1 MESIDAIVE
10 RYVDRRLQNKLLFF
24 TSLMWMF
31 DAAGVLV
38 LSFTLPKISQEW
50 SLTLQQSANVLSSTF
65 AGMLVG
71 ALTVGVV
78 SDLFGRKL
86 SNLLY
91 FLLTVLFT
99 ALLGTTKSVEHFI
112 ILRFLAGVGYGGLM
126 PSVNAYLA
134 EFMSR
139 SMRGA
144 YLVLLE
150 ASWALGSIAVGLV
163 AVFTVESSWRIS
175 YYSFLLGLV
184 LVPLILLLPES
195 PRFAFKKYGKSG
207 LEKILDVRISEDVE
221 ELPKTKFLVGD
232 ILRPPYLGRTI
243 SIWVCWFVV
252 SFVYYTLFSWAPKI
266 FAQKGLTDVKSLW
279 FTFFMMVAQLP
290 GYLSAAYFIEKIGR
304 KHSLFVYFAGMAT
317 FSILWAFVSN
327 TVQLVIT
334 ALTLSFFTLGVWGLV
349 YAYTPELYPTPLR
362 ATGNGMAG
370 VMARIAGIFAP
381 QFGGYMLSKGSNLL
395 QIFLWLSIMSIVAGL
410 VALRFGVETK
420 NREIR

>member
-50 SLTLQQSANVLSSTF
+50 SLSLQQGANVLSSTF

-91 FLLTVLFT
+91 FLLTILFS
-99 ALLGTTKSVEHFI
+99 ALLGTAKSVEQFI
-112 ILRFLAGVGYGGLM
+112 ILRFFAGVGYGGLM
-126 PSVNAYLA
+126 PSANAYLA

-163 AVFTVESSWRIS
+163 AVFTVERSWRIS

-184 LVPLILLLPES
+184 LVPFILLLPES

-207 LEKILDVRISEDVE
+207 LEKILKVRISEDVE
-221 ELPKTKFLVGD
+221 ELPRTKFLLGD

-327 TVQLVIT
+327 TVQLVIA
-334 ALTLSFFTLGVWGLV
+334 ALALSFFTLGVWGLV

-370 VMARIAGIFAP
+370 VVARIAGIFAP

-395 QIFLWLSIMSIVAGL
+395 QIFLWLSVMSIVAGL

-420 NREIR
+420 NKEIR

>member
-1 MESIDAIVE
+1 
-10 RYVDRRLQNKLLFF
+10 
-24 TSLMWMF
+24 
-31 DAAGVLV
+31 
-38 LSFTLPKISQEW
+38 
-50 SLTLQQSANVLSSTF
+50 
-65 AGMLVG
+65 
-71 ALTVGVV
+71 
-78 SDLFGRKL
+78 
-86 SNLLY
+86 
-91 FLLTVLFT
+91 
-99 ALLGTTKSVEHFI
+99 
-112 ILRFLAGVGYGGLM
+112 
-126 PSVNAYLA
+126 
-134 EFMSR
+134 
-139 SMRGA
+139 
-144 YLVLLE
+144 
-150 ASWALGSIAVGLV
+150 
-163 AVFTVESSWRIS
+163 
-175 YYSFLLGLV
+175 LV

-370 VMARIAGIFAP
+370 VVARIAGIFAP

>member
-1 MESIDAIVE
+1 MESVDVVVE
-10 RYVDRRLQNKLLFF
+10 KYVDRRLQNRLLFF

-50 SLTLQQSANVLSSTF
+50 SLSLQQSANVLSSTF
-65 AGMLVG
+65 VGMLVG
-71 ALTVGVV
+71 ALTVGLV

-91 FLLTVLFT
+91 FLFTVVFT
-99 ALLGTTKSVEHFI
+99 ALLGASKSAEHFVV
-112 ILRFLAGVGYGGLM
+112 LRFLAGVGYGGLM

-150 ASWALGSIAVGLV
+150 ASWALGSIAIGLV
-163 AVFTVESSWRIS
+163 AVLTVENSWRIS
-175 YYSFLLGLV
+175 YYVFLVGLV
-184 LVPLILLLPES
+184 LVPLVLLLPES

-207 LEKILDVRISEDVE
+207 LERVLRVKVTEDVE
-221 ELPKTKFLVGD
+221 ELPKTKLLVAD
-232 ILRPPYLGRTI
+232 ILRPPYLSRTI
-243 SIWVCWFVV
+243 AIWSSWFVV

-266 FAQKGLTDVKSLW
+266 FAQKGLSDVKSLW

-304 KHSLFVYFAGMAT
+304 KHSLFIYLVGMAA
-317 FSILWAFVSN
+317 FSIVWAFVSN
-327 TVQLVIT
+327 TVQLIIA
-334 ALTLSFFTLGVWGLV
+334 ALALSFFTLGVWGLV

-370 VMARIAGIFAP
+370 VVARIAGIFAP
-381 QFGGYMLSKGSNLL
+381 QYGGYMLSKGNSLF
-395 QIFLWLSIMSIVAGL
+395 QIFLWLSVLSVVASVVVMRL
-410 VALRFGVETK
+410 GVETK
-420 NREIR
+420 NKEIK

>member
-370 VMARIAGIFAP
+370 VVARIAGIFAP

>member
-1 MESIDAIVE
+1 
-10 RYVDRRLQNKLLFF
+10 
-24 TSLMWMF
+24 MWMF

-370 VMARIAGIFAP
+370 VVARIAGIFAP

>member
-1 MESIDAIVE
+1 VESIDAIVE

-370 VMARIAGIFAP
+370 VVARIAGIFAP